1 MKGQQSSHDRFST
14 TASKPY
20 RQETFSAMLATFRN
34 SGIREACIQASG
46 ILRKPRRFLVAALTE
61 TVRPTHISEGEQRQI
76 KSPVDIGGITNAY
89 SQTKWIVYTR
99 GDYALALP
107 SAPQADA
114 QNVPQLPAQDAVN
127 VDPTPQSPAMG
138 SPSTSLRIVFRK
150 IEKEWKIDR
159 LLQTTALTPTVGTLP
174 PPKETSH
181 RLKSTHLNHVVFR
194 CQTRPPSQFRPRQ
207 NPADILVVEPILAI
221 GTANVY
227 GAVIIACLTLAR
239 RRGYRLQP
247 FVGLNQSCHSAM
259 SRA

>member
-1 MKGQQSSHDRFST
+1 MHGFGLPAFAAPWPLVLASSSYADGNKNEGP
-14 TASKPY
+14 AIQP
-20 RQETFSAMLATFRN
+20 RQILDD
-34 SGIREACIQASG
+34 CVQAVQAGDFQRYVGHLSEQRDSRSLHPSVG

-76 KSPVDIGGITNAY
+76 KSPVDIGGIANAY

-159 LLQTTALTPTVGTLP
+159 LLQTTALTPTVGALP
-174 PPKETSH
+174 PQRNFPPAQVYSSQPR
-181 RLKSTHLNHVVFR
+181 RLPMPNSPAQPVPAT
-194 CQTRPPSQFRPRQ
+194 PR
-207 NPADILVVEPILAI
+207 
-221 GTANVY
+221 
-227 GAVIIACLTLAR
+227 
-239 RRGYRLQP
+239 
-247 FVGLNQSCHSAM
+247 
-259 SRA
+259 